1 MKQIQF
7 INHQRMIGDLI
18 VSDNKGNDVI
28 LKERTAKGINPL
40 RSSSSWD
47 IKEKFA
53 LNAF

>member
-7 INHQRMIGDLI
+7 INHQRMMGDLI

-40 RSSSSWD
+40 RSNSSCD
-47 IKEKFA
+47 MKDKFA
-53 LNAF
+53 FNAF